1 MRQRPLGR
9 TGLSCSEVS
18 LGTWGLSGDG
28 YGEQPT
34 GEAERVVLRSR
45 ALGIN
50 TFETASSYADG
61 AMEAQL
67 GRLLGRDPDAI
78 LITRVGVQ
86 RSPEPRR
93 KRFDIEWLDTEL
105 DHSAKRLRRERPD
118 LILLHNPVKL
128 ESTTTD
134 WMAEQV
140 RRGRIRSWGVS
151 VGSVGIA
158 REAIRLGAP
167 VIQLAYNP
175 LWHEEFDA
183 LREELATHQVGV
195 LARSVLAHGLLCGY
209 WPTDRVFPPGDH
221 RSERW
226 SGDDLRR
233 RLRQLDILR
242 PLVSG
247 NVPTLRAAALR
258 WVLHQDQ
265 VSSAVLGPRS
275 VLQLDQLVREAGTAP
290 YLPSA
295 LVATVQQ
302 RLEEMHV
309 SSP

>member
-9 TGLSCSEVS
+9 TGISCSELS

-28 YGEQPT
+28 YGELPA
-34 GEAERVVLRSR
+34 GEAERVILRSR

-50 TFETASSYADG
+50 SFETASSYAGG
-61 AMEAQL
+61 AMEEQL
-67 GRLLGRDPDAI
+67 GRLLGHDHRTI
-78 LITRVGVQ
+78 LITRIGVQ

-105 DHSAKRLRRERPD
+105 DLSAKRLHRDRPD
-118 LILLHNPVKL
+118 LVLLHNPIKL
-128 ESTTTD
+128 ESETTQ
-134 WMAEQV
+134 WMEEQTKK
-140 RRGRIRSWGVS
+140 GRIRSWGVS
-151 VGSVGIA
+151 VGSLDVA

-175 LWHEEFDA
+175 LWHQDFEA
-183 LREELATHQVGV
+183 LREEIQSHEVGV

-209 WPTDRVFPPGDH
+209 WPPDRVFTPGDH
-221 RSERW
+221 RCERW
-226 SGDDLRR
+226 TGDELRR

-247 NVPTLRAAALR
+247 TVPTLRAAALR
-258 WVLHQDQ
+258 WVLHQEQ

-275 VLQLDQLVREAGTAP
+275 VLQLDQLVREAGTVP
-290 YLPSA
+290 YLPSDV
-295 LVATVQQ
+295 VATVQQ
-302 RLEEMHV
+302 RLEEMNV
-309 SSP
+309 SSS